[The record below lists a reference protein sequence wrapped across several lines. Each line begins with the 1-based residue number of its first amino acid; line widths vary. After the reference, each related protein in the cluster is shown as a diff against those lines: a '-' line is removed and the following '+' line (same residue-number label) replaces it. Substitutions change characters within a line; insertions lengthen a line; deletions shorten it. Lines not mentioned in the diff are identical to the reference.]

1 MHHTKIT
8 LGAAATAS
16 LQQAAR
22 TLALVAALGLP
33 ALAQA
38 QAPFPTGAAAA
49 NALIDAIATSD
60 AAALPRILGKDWR
73 QLMPTD
79 GLDADDVYLF
89 LEKASQSRRV
99 DVNGTRGFLVIGND
113 PWTLPIPL
121 LQAPDG
127 QWRFDP
133 AGARD
138 VIAERR
144 IGRNERSAMQA
155 ALAFVDAQ
163 REYAAADRNGDGVL
177 EYAQRLLS
185 SPGQRDGLIWSA
197 SLGDDSPLGA
207 AYVPAK
213 PGQSYHG
220 YNYRIL
226 TAQGPKAAG
235 GARNYLIG
243 KRMTAGFAL
252 IAWPEK
258 YGDTGVMSFIVN
270 NDGKVF
276 ERNLGPRTPQV
287 AAGIQQFNPDDTWK
301 PVKP

>member
-1 MHHTKIT
+1 MQKTNV
-8 LGAAATAS
+8 S
-16 LQQAAR
+16 FFSR
-22 TLALVAALGLP
+22 TLCGVGLAALGVSFS
-33 ALAQA
+33 AHAQT
-38 QAPFPTGAAAA
+38 PFAKPEAAAD
-49 NALIDAIATSD
+49 ALINAIATND
-60 AAALPRILGKDWR
+60 AGALPGLLGKDWQKLVR
-73 QLMPTD
+73 IDTVD
-79 GLDADDVYLF
+79 TDDVYLF
-89 LEKASQSRRV
+89 LEKASQSRKV
-99 DVNGTRGFLVIGND
+99 DVKGTRADLSVGTD
-113 PWTLPIPL
+113 PWTLPIPIT
-121 LQAPDG
+121 QGKDG
-127 QWRFDP
+127 QWRFDTVL
-133 AGARD
+133 AQD
-138 VIAERR
+138 VLAERR
-144 IGRNERSAMQA
+144 IGANERAAMQA
-155 ALAFVDAQ
+155 ALAYVDAQ
-163 REYAAADRNGDGVL
+163 REYALADRNGDGVL